1 MSGKNLSPSPLIA
14 AIRSGN
20 LPAVSKALDDGANIE
35 ETDMHGQPG
44 LPLRTAC
51 FSGNLEIVGE
61 LIRRGANV
69 NAPGSDGPGMPL
81 RLARRAGHPEVIAL
95 LIKHGA
101 EVPPDVPV
109 DPQLLFNTAHLE
121 LLPLDAPAPELPVA
135 STVEAETDTAHFNI
149 IEDIDIPA
157 SYGTDTNLL
166 TMELLRFNES
176 NVTANAPPGRQ
187 RPES

>member
-1 MSGKNLSPSPLIA
+1 MSGKNPFPSPLIA
-14 AIRSGN
+14 AIRSGS
-20 LPAVSKALDDGANIE
+20 LLAVSNALDDGANIE
-35 ETDMHGQPG
+35 ESDMHGQPG

-69 NAPGSDGPGMPL
+69 NATGSDGPGMPL
-81 RLARRAGHPEVIAL
+81 RLAQRAGHPAVIAL

-101 EVPPDVPV
+101 EIPADVPV

-121 LLPLDAPAPELPVA
+121 LLPLDAPVPELPVSSA
-135 STVEAETDTAHFNI
+135 AEAETAHFNI
-149 IEDIDIPA
+149 VEDIDIPA

-176 NVTANAPPGRQ
+176 SETAATRPDRQ
-187 RPES
+187 RAES

>member
-1 MSGKNLSPSPLIA
+1 MSGKNLSPSQLIA

-20 LPAVSKALDDGANIE
+20 LPAVSNALDDGANIE

-61 LIRRGANV
+61 LICRGANV

-135 STVEAETDTAHFNI
+135 STVEAEADTAHFNI

>member
-51 FSGNLEIVGE
+51 FSGDLEIVGE
-61 LIRRGANV
+61 LIRRGANI

-81 RLARRAGHPEVIAL
+81 RLAQRAHHPEVIAL

-101 EVPPDVPV
+101 QIPPDVPV

-121 LLPLDAPAPELPVA
+121 LLPLDAPAPELPAA
-135 STVEAETDTAHFNI
+135 STTEAATEHFDI

-176 NVTANAPPGRQ
+176 SDSAAALPGHQ